1 MIGLLLRHIST
12 WAFDSITT
20 ASEVVD
26 ESRKVSLWMTLEDEG
41 VVSGIEIQLQTRMRR
56 YKFELAGLND
66 WRQYRCASVAQTLD
80 SISDDRRQA
89 VR

>member
-1 MIGLLLRHIST
+1 MDDIRRRGRGFGNRDPASNTKPSLFVILL
-12 WAFDSITT
+12 
-20 ASEVVD
+20 
-26 ESRKVSLWMTLEDEG
+26 G
-41 VVSGIEIQLQTRMRR
+41 RMRR